1 MKKTLFLLAALMP
14 CAAFAQVP
22 MGYGSGPSYLSFFI
36 FLLILI
42 GLFFL
47 CREILCWY
55 WKVNKMVQNQ
65 EEIIRLLNVIASK
78 MQEEKHKDADNK
90 VQSE

>member
-22 MGYGSGPSYLSFFI
+22 MGYSSGSSYLSFFI

-55 WKVNKMVQNQ
+55 WKINKMVENQ
-65 EEIIRLLNVIASK
+65 EEIIKLLKEIAKKDCPSGEK
-78 MQEEKHKDADNK
+78 KLEEN
-90 VQSE
+90 